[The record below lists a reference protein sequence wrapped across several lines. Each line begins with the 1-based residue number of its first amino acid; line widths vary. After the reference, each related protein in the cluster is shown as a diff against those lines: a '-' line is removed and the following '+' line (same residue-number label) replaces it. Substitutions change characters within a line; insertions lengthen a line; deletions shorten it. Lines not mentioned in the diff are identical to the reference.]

1 MAAGFFC
8 SRPGRTAVREG
19 ACSDDRADYELPVET
34 GDEPPRLAACD
45 ILSISMENDGKKP
58 LDVTILLVGADF
70 SIAPIWPADGADN
83 RIATGEAR
91 TIDLVQNVPDA
102 APASEQR
109 LILVTVPGVGKSHT
123 AFDNLGPGRPA
134 RRAGR
139 GFRAC
144 RGARLM
150 AIGLND
156 MDRAATSQPPRIE
169 EEMSISVKPFYVGE

>member
-1 MAAGFFC
+1 
-8 SRPGRTAVREG
+8 
-19 ACSDDRADYELPVET
+19 
-34 GDEPPRLAACD
+34 
-45 ILSISMENDGKKP
+45 MENDGKKP

-70 SIAPIWPADGADN
+70 SIAPIWPVDGADN

-123 AFDNLGPGRPA
+123 AFDNLGQEGLRAVPGEDFGHPEA
-134 RRAGR
+134 RD
-139 GFRAC
+139 
-144 RGARLM
+144 LM